1 VDRRAAGSRDLAPG
15 GVAIP
20 SEARR
25 LRVAILSRRLVAGGS
40 ERQALLLAEGLAERG
55 HPCTLITFR
64 AAPDDPKPVAVRVI
78 DLGGHRW
85 WGIARFLFRLR
96 EAVRESGGDLVYG
109 FLPVANLLALLLGAL
124 RPSLKV
130 VLGIRA
136 SDLDLRRYGLRSRI
150 ASWAEARLAHR
161 ADAII
166 VNSEAGY
173 RHAISR
179 GIPGALM
186 TVVRNGVDLDR
197 FRRGPASLRSE
208 LGIEPDAIV
217 IGLVAR
223 PDPMKDLD
231 TFARAFALLHR
242 RLPVA
247 VALVAG
253 PLPDADKARLE
264 ALAQSAPIRWAGWRR
279 DMAAVYSSL
288 DVFCLP
294 SVFGE
299 GTSNSI
305 AEAMA
310 CGVPC
315 VVTAVGDNAILV
327 GDIGL
332 TVPPASPEPLADA
345 LAQIAMLGPG
355 ARADLGLKAR
365 ARIAEL
371 CGRAAMLD
379 QTIEVLRQLLST
391 R

>member
-1 VDRRAAGSRDLAPG
+1 
-15 GVAIP
+15 
-20 SEARR
+20 
-25 LRVAILSRRLVAGGS
+25 LRIALISRRLVAGGS
-40 ERQALLLAEGLAERG
+40 ERQALLVAEGLAERG

-64 AAPDDPKPVAVRVI
+64 AGPDDPKPAGVRVI
-78 DLGGHRW
+78 DLGGPRW

-96 EAVRESGGDLVYG
+96 AAVRESEADLVYG
-109 FLPVANLLALLLGAL
+109 FLPVANLLAVLLGAL

-136 SDLDLRRYGLRSRI
+136 SDLELSRYGLRSRL

-179 GIPGALM
+179 GITGELM
-186 TVVRNGVDLDR
+186 TPVRNGVDLDC
-197 FRRGPASLRSE
+197 FQRGPDGLRGE

-231 TFARAFALLHR
+231 TFARALALLNH
-242 RLPVA
+242 RLPQA

-253 PLPDADKARLE
+253 PLPGADKMRLE
-264 ALAQSAPIRWAGWRR
+264 RLAQGASIRWAGWRR
-279 DMAAVYSSL
+279 DMAPVYSAF

-294 SVFGE
+294 SIFGE
-299 GTSNSI
+299 GTSNSV

-327 GDIGL
+327 GDTGL
-332 TVPPASPEPLADA
+332 TVPPGSPEPLADA
-345 LAQIAMLGPG
+345 LAQLATLNPA
-355 ARADLGLKAR
+355 ARAELGRKSR

-371 CGRAAMLD
+371 CGRDAMLD
-379 QTIEVLRQLLST
+379 QTIGVFRRLLSA